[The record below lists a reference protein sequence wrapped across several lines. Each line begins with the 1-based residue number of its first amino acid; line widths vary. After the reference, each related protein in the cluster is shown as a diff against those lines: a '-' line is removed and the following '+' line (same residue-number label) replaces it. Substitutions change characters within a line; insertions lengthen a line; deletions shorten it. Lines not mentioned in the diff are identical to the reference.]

1 MEKNTECIETY
12 FQVDLQL
19 CIGFWSWDCPSAAIM
34 STGLCCF
41 SIAFP
46 TRSTRPSEEKKV
58 EIRTWPSDGEQF
70 MEVLVRGEEFTF
82 WPSHPLVLHPFLC
95 LGDTEASLTAHM
107 HKAQWRRTASTEKLI
122 GHPQTCLANTRYS
135 ETSKPFL

>member
-1 MEKNTECIETY
+1 
-12 FQVDLQL
+12 
-19 CIGFWSWDCPSAAIM
+19 
-34 STGLCCF
+34 
-41 SIAFP
+41 
-46 TRSTRPSEEKKV
+46 
-58 EIRTWPSDGEQF
+58 

-122 GHPQTCLANTRYS
+122 VHPQTCLANTRYS